1 MSEVLPTVANNEP
14 DSRYEISLGV
24 GLAGFAAY
32 RLDGQVISFFHTE
45 VDPAFEGQGLGSV
58 LAKAALDDVRAR
70 GLKVVP
76 ECPFFK
82 VYMKRHDECADLLA

>member
-1 MSEVLPTVANNEP
+1 MSEVLPNVANNEP
-14 DSRYEISLGV
+14 DSRYEISLGA

-32 RLDGQVISFFHTE
+32 RLDGQVITFFHTE
-45 VDPAFEGQGLGSV
+45 VDPAFEGQGLASV
-58 LAKAALDDVRAR
+58 LAKAALDDVRSR

-82 VYMKRHDECADLLA
+82 VYMKRHDEYADLLA